1 LIISIGWS
9 VKDTDNP
16 KFLVLLAACNG
27 SNWLGDQFNSILNQ
41 INADVVFYISV
52 DRSIDGTEILVDEYA
67 KILQNVIVLP
77 HGHQFGGAARNFFRL
92 LRDVDL
98 SDCDYLAFADQDDIW
113 PIDKLQRAHQV
124 LQETHADGYSSNVT
138 AFWPDGRQM
147 LIEKSQPQRRWDFL
161 FEAAGPGCTYV
172 LRRQL
177 AMALQTLVRQRWDSI
192 QDVGL
197 HDWLAYAFARANGFG
212 WVIDDYAGMLYRQHA
227 NNQVGVNV
235 GLRAARHRAVKV
247 LSGWGLKQA
256 ALIAELVG
264 LGDDPFVKRWAK
276 GQGRTG
282 LCWLALQAKECRR
295 RQRDQVL
302 FAMSCLA
309 LAMLGR

>member
-1 LIISIGWS
+1 MR
-9 VKDTDNP
+9 P
-16 KFLVLLAACNG
+16 KFAVLMAAFNG
-27 SNWLGDQFNSILNQ
+27 MHWIGGQIESILSQN
-41 INADVVFYISV
+41 NVVVSIFISV
-52 DRSIDGTEILVDEYA
+52 DYSVDGTELWIDEFARNEPRLV
-67 KILQNVIVLP
+67 VLP
-77 HGHQFGGAARNFFRL
+77 HGQQFGGAARNFFRL

-98 SDCDYLAFADQDDIW
+98 SDFDYVAFADQDDVW

-124 LQETHADGYSSNVT
+124 LQRTQADGYSSNVT
-138 AFWPDGRQM
+138 AFWPDGKRM

-177 AMALQTLVRQRWDSI
+177 AMALQTLVRQRWDSV

-235 GLRAARHRAVKV
+235 GLRAARHRAAKV

-264 LGDDPFVKRWAK
+264 LGNDPFVKRWAK

-282 LCWLALQAKECRR
+282 LLWLALQAKECRR

-309 LAMLGR
+309 VAILGR